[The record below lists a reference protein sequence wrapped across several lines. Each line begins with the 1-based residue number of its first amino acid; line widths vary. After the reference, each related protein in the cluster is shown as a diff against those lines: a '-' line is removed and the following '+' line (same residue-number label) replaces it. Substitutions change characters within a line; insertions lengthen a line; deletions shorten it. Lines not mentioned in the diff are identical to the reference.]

1 MKYCSNV
8 AQSEKKC
15 LRVLKMQNSAPNSK
29 KCSKGA
35 QRNRERPTY
44 GEVLC
49 KTFHFVPAIIFCSKD
64 KCYQNTGFSTLQTG
78 TLISLAHL
86 IVSSARR
93 LLIKLVPRAFV
104 ALVQQKGL
112 TKSSLASGNEIR
124 L

>member
-1 MKYCSNV
+1 
-8 AQSEKKC
+8 
-15 LRVLKMQNSAPNSK
+15 MQNSAPNSK

-49 KTFHFVPAIIFCSKD
+49 KTFHFVPAIIFCSKE

-93 LLIKLVPRAFV
+93 LLSWSPEPSLPLSSR
-104 ALVQQKGL
+104 KG
-112 TKSSLASGNEIR
+112 
-124 L
+124 